1 MPLFRFVSLIG
12 CELPD
17 WQLFCNKRSR
27 KGPRESGPFAF
38 RLSWMHEAKALDL
51 AWLTLLRTPSMGVA
65 TLRKALG
72 ECPDVIALTRASPP
86 TLRALGFGDAAIAHL
101 AQAPSD
107 ETLADHQWV
116 MRAGARLLPLT
127 HPAYPAQ
134 LAAIS
139 DAPLALFVLGDETL
153 LRRPQI
159 AIVGSRHPTAAGQRI
174 AASISGQLSAAGLV
188 ITSGLARG
196 IDTAAHRAALDANG
210 ATIAV
215 CGTGLD
221 QCYPAANQT
230 LFHRIRESGALV
242 SEFLPGT
249 APRAWNFPRR
259 NRVIAGLCRGVAV
272 IEAAAGSGS
281 LITARLA
288 LEQGREVFAVP
299 GSPLNPLAAGCLEL
313 IHAGVAQLARDA
325 TDILSEISI
334 SIENNFLSN
343 QIVIPSL
350 QGGAGPAAL
359 DKDYEMLLDALG
371 FEPASIDDL
380 VSRTGLAAGSVASMM
395 LILELDGRVE
405 ARPGALYNRVS

>member
-1 MPLFRFVSLIG
+1 
-12 CELPD
+12 
-17 WQLFCNKRSR
+17 
-27 KGPRESGPFAF
+27 
-38 RLSWMHEAKALDL
+38 MHDAKALDL
-51 AWLTLLRTPSMGVA
+51 AWLTLLRAPSMGIA
-65 TLRKALG
+65 TLRTAMG
-72 ECPDVIALTRASPP
+72 ECPDVIALTRASPQ
-86 TLRALGFGDAAIAHL
+86 TLRALGFHDATVAFL
-101 AQAPSD
+101 LRAPSD
-107 ETLADHQWV
+107 ETLVDHQW
-116 MRAGARLLPLT
+116 MLRAGARLLAFAQPQ
-127 HPAYPAQ
+127 YPAQ

-139 DAPLALFVLGDETL
+139 DAPLALFVMGNEAL
-153 LRRPQI
+153 LRQPQL

-174 AASISGQLSAAGLV
+174 ATSMAQQLCAAGFV

-196 IDTAAHRAALDANG
+196 IDSAAHRAALECKG
-210 ATIAV
+210 TTIAV

-221 QCYPAANQT
+221 QCYPEANQS
-230 LFHRIRESGALV
+230 LFQRIRESGALV

-249 APRAWNFPRR
+249 APRSWNFPRR
-259 NRVIAGLCRGVAV
+259 NRLIAGLCRGVAV

-313 IHAGVAQLARDA
+313 LRSGGAHLVRDA
-325 TDILSEISI
+325 IDILSEISI
-334 SIENNFLSN
+334 SIEENIQSN
-343 QIVIPSL
+343 QVIAMPS
-350 QGGAGPAAL
+350 QAAAGTAVL